1 MIQERKENAQKRRR
15 EKYNTETPK
24 TMVDM
29 IKERAQKE
37 EEDTKEIVATD
48 APLPPTE
55 RLSLLVSLM
64 NSCKVSGR
72 AARASERQDR
82 DVAEEPH
89 RGCEEE

>member
-15 EKYNTETPK
+15 EKYNTESPK

-55 RLSLLVSLM
+55 RSSLLFAM
-64 NSCKVSGR
+64 MDSCEVSGR
-72 AARASERQDR
+72 AARASECQDR
-82 DVAEEPH
+82 DVAEEPY
-89 RGCEEE
+89 RGCKEE

>member
-15 EKYNTETPK
+15 EKYNTESPK

-48 APLPPTE
+48 APLPATE
-55 RLSLLVSLM
+55 RLTLVVVVM
-64 NSCKVSGR
+64 DSC
-72 AARASERQDR
+72 E
-82 DVAEEPH
+82 VA
-89 RGCEEE
+89 G